1 MWKRSKQLLIAIS
14 IIFVKIYIKHDKYKI
29 GSKKKKKKI
38 IPKSSK
44 LHTGIQES
52 RIRNDRQTVFQLVRD
67 LVQAQFD
74 RADEELTK
82 RLWQDVADREI
93 DLDRVINLMY
103 TCSFHEDDYEMTK
116 VDETFQKRGVVG
128 WINYYPTAYCL
139 GPDLDWFMSIFF

>member
-1 MWKRSKQLLIAIS
+1 MINAKLALR
-14 IIFVKIYIKHDKYKI
+14 
-29 GSKKKKKKI
+29 KKI

-103 TCSFHEDDYEMTK
+103 TCSFHEEDYEMTK
-116 VDETFQKRGVVG
+116 ADETYQKTGLIG
-128 WINYYPTAYCL
+128 
-139 GPDLDWFMSIFF
+139 